1 MYKFKE
7 KKQLKMIFLP
17 FMRCCS
23 KNKRSTCIFMSL
35 THTNSFYIFIIVTFL
50 LFTYI
55 TFETIDYKIQSR
67 RKLNLPEF
75 KLMSRRK
82 RNNTIDIE
90 QRGNRNNEK
99 YFFNSYGLLTN
110 KGQRF
115 ATKK

>member
-1 MYKFKE
+1 
-7 KKQLKMIFLP
+7 
-17 FMRCCS
+17 
-23 KNKRSTCIFMSL
+23 
-35 THTNSFYIFIIVTFL
+35 
-50 LFTYI
+50 
-55 TFETIDYKIQSR
+55 
-67 RKLNLPEF
+67 
-75 KLMSRRK
+75 MSRRK